1 MAKVRVRFAPSPTGE
16 LHIGGARTA
25 LFNYLFARK
34 HDGVFILRIDDSDE
48 ERSRPEYVEGLME
61 SLRWLGLD
69 WDEGPYFQSQNLER
83 YHRAANLLLENK
95 KAYRCYC
102 TPEELEAGREEAR
115 RKGEAYLYPGKC
127 RNLTPEQEEKLRAA
141 GRVPVVRLLTPD
153 RGETVVE
160 DLIRGSVRFDNAL
173 IDDFIIIKSSGLPT
187 YNFASVVDDAQLE
200 ISHVIRAEEHLSNTP
215 RQILCARAL
224 GCAIPSYAHLPMI
237 LAPDRSKLS
246 KRHGATAVEEFR
258 EKGYLPEALVNYMCL
273 LGWSPSLSG
282 DEEILPLEEMIARF
296 SLERVNKTAAIY
308 DTEKLT
314 WMNGHYLR
322 EGNLERITR
331 LAVPF
336 FAAKGLV
343 SPNPG
348 KEELGKLQKVVSL
361 MRERA
366 KTLSEMAEASSYF
379 YSADY
384 EYDPRGWEKHF
395 SREGTGSLIDKIA
408 GELEALPDFKPG
420 TIEEAFARLAQ
431 ETSLSLGR
439 LIQPVRLSVSG
450 RTGGPDFYE
459 LLSFLGREETVR
471 RLRRTVQQLEG
482 R

>member
-1 MAKVRVRFAPSPTGE
+1 M
-16 LHIGGARTA
+16 
-25 LFNYLFARK
+25 
-34 HDGVFILRIDDSDE
+34 
-48 ERSRPEYVEGLME
+48 
-61 SLRWLGLD
+61 
-69 WDEGPYFQSQNLER
+69 
-83 YHRAANLLLENK
+83 
-95 KAYRCYC
+95 
-102 TPEELEAGREEAR
+102 
-115 RKGEAYLYPGKC
+115 
-127 RNLTPEQEEKLRAA
+127 
-141 GRVPVVRLLTPD
+141 VRLLTPD

-384 EYDPRGWEKHF
+384 EYDPGAGRSTF
-395 SREGTGSLIDKIA
+395 QRRDRLSNRQNCRTGSPPRLQTGHHRGGFCQA
-408 GELEALPDFKPG
+408 GPG
-420 TIEEAFARLAQ
+420 NL
-431 ETSLSLGR
+431 LSLGR
-439 LIQPVRLSVSG
+439 LIQPAPFRF
-450 RTGGPDFYE
+450 RTHRRADFYE
-459 LLSFLGREETVR
+459 LLSFLGRR
-471 RLRRTVQQLEG
+471 RRARLRRTAQQLEEGKAGFLVEAG
-482 R
+482 RKAIMQVEYCNILQNKANDPAIRCGNLQNKWQCTICNILHAKLYNYV